1 MNKETQDKINK
12 FFEKY
17 GKNKIKQIN
26 GFCIRNKKK
35 CPYTAS
41 GKCRGWCMG

>member
-1 MNKETQDKINK
+1 MNKEIQDVINK
-12 FFEKY
+12 FFEQY

-35 CPYTAS
+35 CPYTGTS
-41 GKCRGWCMG
+41 NCRGWCMG

>member
-1 MNKETQDKINK
+1 MDKQTQDKINK
-12 FFEKY
+12 FFEEC

-35 CPYTAS
+35 CPYTS
-41 GKCRGWCMG
+41 TGNCRGWCMG